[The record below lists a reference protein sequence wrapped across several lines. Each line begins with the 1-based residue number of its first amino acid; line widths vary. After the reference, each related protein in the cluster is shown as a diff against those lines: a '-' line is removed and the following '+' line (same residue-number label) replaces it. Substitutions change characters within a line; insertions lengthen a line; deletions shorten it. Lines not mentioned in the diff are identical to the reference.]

1 MKPISLKVQAFGP
14 FLEEQTID
22 FAALEESGVFLIDG
36 KTGAGKTTLL
46 DAICFALYEVPSG
59 GDRGSFFDM
68 RCKSADKDKE
78 TFVEFEFENRG
89 TVYRFRRSV
98 TATGKQSQSCEK
110 KKGDTFIP
118 FGDKQIKTIVT
129 DTAARIIGLDQNQFR
144 QVIILPQG
152 QSEKLLTCKSEDK
165 EKVLNKLFLTSRWES
180 IVKRVQDKVKA
191 QEDKLAEQM
200 MEISAALEKHGCAT
214 LEGLETQYNAL
225 SEEYSKTEEECQKTK
240 KSANAAAEE
249 YIAAVALSGKF
260 RHLDELKANLDA
272 LQAEMDGKKD
282 EDAKI
287 ARAKAALAIEPFKT
301 ALSQR
306 SGALDS
312 ANKAVAAAEKA
323 FSANEKNLAEK
334 QAAFSAHEQ
343 GSEEN
348 RSDAE
353 RIVLLDSKK
362 ALYEELPTLSA
373 AEKSAS
379 TALSSAE
386 KAADNA
392 LRLFEEKKAEWTAAN
407 DEQMEISI
415 QKNAAYEQYRAGI
428 CASLAKQLVSGKACP
443 VCGNTVHPK
452 PAVSE
457 SEPVTEEEI
466 NRLNKL
472 LKAADEK
479 IEAARS
485 EKDSAETALKAAENA
500 LSDAKTDYAKAQ
512 TALAAKQKEC
522 IEGIGTLAEL
532 NTQRNQL
539 SAKVAEYNALSESL
553 RKELNEAS
561 SKVDSAKA
569 VLANAKSVVESAQ
582 SDFDAALSEWNE
594 KLSEQGFP
602 SEEEYSAAYIPQ
614 EELTER
620 IENQKTLEG
629 RYNGAK
635 AAFET
640 ENEKLKSET
649 RPDVAAL
656 KEKSDKLSEQLNTQT
671 EESGVLKN
679 KCDTLKET
687 LKDLSAKKERYNKD
701 KAEVDANRLFC
712 KLISAHGGGMSLPR
726 FVICSMLNAVI
737 GRANVMLEKIMSG
750 RYRLFRTDEATS
762 GRKSGLEL
770 GIIDSFNSGTRSVK
784 SLSGGEKFL
793 VSLCFAI
800 AVSSIVQ
807 EQGRGVSMDAMFVDE
822 GFGALDSDRTEDAL
836 RILGEVSESH
846 ALVGVISHV
855 DELGDSITT
864 KVNVVGDP
872 QTGISTISQ

>member
-36 KTGAGKTTLL
+36 KTGAGKTTIL

-68 RCKSADKDKE
+68 RCKNADSDKE
-78 TFVEFEFENRG
+78 TFVEFEFENKG

-98 TATGKQSQSCEK
+98 SATGKQSQSCEK
-110 KKGDTFIP
+110 KKGETYSP
-118 FGDKQIKTIVT
+118 YGKQLKTTVT
-129 DTAARIIGLDQNQFR
+129 DTAAEIIGLDQNQFR

-180 IVKRVQDKVKA
+180 IVKRVQEKVKA
-191 QEDKLAEQM
+191 LEDKLAEQM
-200 MEISAALEKHGCAT
+200 MEISATLEKHGCVT

-225 SEEYSKTEEECQKTK
+225 SEEYSKNEEECRKTK
-240 KSANAAAEE
+240 KSAAAAAEAHT
-249 YIAAVALSGKF
+249 AAVALSGKF
-260 RHLDELKANLDA
+260 EHLDKLKANFDA
-272 LQAEMDGKKD
+272 LQAEVDGQKD
-282 EDAKI
+282 EDARI
-287 ARAKAALAIEPFKT
+287 ARAKTALAIEPFRT

-306 SGALDS
+306 GSALDS
-312 ANKAVAAAEKA
+312 ANKAVAAAKTDLAESREA
-323 FSANEKNLAEK
+323 FSEK
-334 QAAFSAHEQ
+334 QAAFSAHEE

-362 ALYEELPTLSA
+362 ALYEELPTLTA
-373 AEKSAS
+373 AEKSAAA
-379 TALSSAE
+379 ALSSAE
-386 KAADNA
+386 KATEKAQ
-392 LRLFEEKKAEWTAAN
+392 RSFETKKAEWTAAN
-407 DEQMEISI
+407 EEQMELSLR
-415 QKNAAYEQYRAGI
+415 KNAAYEQYRAGI
-428 CASLAKQLVSGKACP
+428 CASLAKQLVAGKACP

-452 PAVSE
+452 PAVSD

-479 IEAARS
+479 IEAAS
-485 EKDSAETALKAAENA
+485 LEKEAAEAALKTAENA
-500 LSDAKTDYAKAQ
+500 LNEAKTGYAKAQ

-522 IEGIGTLAEL
+522 IEGISTLAEL
-532 NTQRNQL
+532 NTQRNRL

-561 SKVDSAKA
+561 SKVDSANA
-569 VLANAKSVVESAQ
+569 VLTKANTSLETAQ
-582 SDFDAALSEWNE
+582 SEFEAALSEWGE
-594 KLSEQGFP
+594 KLFEQGFP
-602 SEEEYSAAYIPQ
+602 SEEEYRAAYIPQ
-614 EELTER
+614 EELTAR

-629 RYNGAK
+629 RYKGAK

-640 ENEKLKSET
+640 EDEKLKSET
-649 RPDVAAL
+649 RPDVDSL
-656 KEKSDKLSEQLNTQT
+656 KAESDKLSEQLNSQT
-671 EESGVLKN
+671 EKSGVLKN

-687 LKDLSAKKERYNKD
+687 LKDLGGKKEKYNKE
-701 KAEVDANRLFC
+701 KAEADANRLFC

-770 GIIDSFNSGTRSVK
+770 GIIDSLNGGTRSVK

-807 EQGRGVSMDAMFVDE
+807 EQGKGVSMDAMFVDE
-822 GFGALDSDRTEDAL
+822 GFGTLDPDRTDDAL

-855 DELGDSITT
+855 DALGDSITT
-864 KVNVVGDP
+864 KVNVVSNP
-872 QTGISTISQ
+872 ETGVSTISQ